1 MDNIDR
7 PYATK
12 EIMCTVHINIYTPR
26 RRLLCILDIHPSR
39 LLSSLLSLS
48 LGLTVVVTLSIAVL
62 MAMSV
67 TVRVAAT
74 GLPVVAAAAE
84 ATASA
89 ALHSLG
95 VASRS
100 SAAGSSVSLRRSLE
114 SPELSITL
122 LAERFELAA
131 LLVEQ
136 ADVVVAVAVGFVAG
150 GDGVVAELA
159 GVVEGLGE
167 GFDFD
172 LVFGGFLWVVLVG
185 VDGCVWEGKGRRA
198 R

>member
-1 MDNIDR
+1 MLL
-7 PYATK
+7 THFG
-12 EIMCTVHINIYTPR
+12 VYTPR
-26 RRLLCILDIHPSR
+26 MHPQLCIYPSR

-48 LGLTVVVTLSIAVL
+48 LGLTVVVTLTIAVSML
-62 MAMSV
+62 MTMSV
-67 TVRVAAT
+67 TVRVATT

-122 LAERFELAA
+122 LTERFELAA

>member
-1 MDNIDR
+1 VIHDFIMDNIDR

-122 LAERFELAA
+122 LTERFELAA

-136 ADVVVAVAVGFVAG
+136 ADVVG

-167 GFDFD
+167 GFDLD
-172 LVFGGFLWVVLVG
+172 LVLGGFLWVVLVG
-185 VDGCVWEGKGRRA
+185 VDGCVCGGKGRRA